1 MSARDL
7 ARSVAGG
14 FYRTPQAAWL
24 LVLLSLVAG
33 AVAIERLPRT
43 EDPKLVNRYALV
55 ETLLPGA
62 DAERVE
68 ALITANLEDELERIE
83 QIGLSIST
91 SRTGYSGVQL
101 ELDTRIA
108 DDRAA
113 EQVWSKVRTRLQQV
127 AAELPRGSIGP
138 ELIEQDVSAKALIV
152 GLVWDGA
159 DGQAPLG
166 LMTRV
171 AQQLS
176 DRLERLPGTKQVEI
190 GGAVEERLELE
201 VPAERLAEL
210 GLAAEEVARR
220 LERADAKLPAG
231 RLFDPSQEL
240 SLEVAGEFEDLE
252 RIRSLPVAEG
262 AYGSELQA
270 GDLGTLRRAWGEPTP
285 DLALVDGRRAIV
297 VSALIEPDQRVD
309 RWAQRARAELERL
322 RTELAAPLLLE
333 VLFDQSVFTRA
344 RLTNLAVNLGLG
356 ALAVLLVLLFCM
368 GWRQALLV
376 AAILPLASALTL
388 AGMLAF
394 EIEIHQMSVTGLI
407 IALGLLID
415 NAIVMVDEVRHLRHQ
430 GHAPEQAA
438 RDAAAHLF
446 LPLASSTLTT
456 VLAFMPIVLMP
467 GPAGEFV
474 SAIGITV
481 ILALSSSLALAL
493 TILPAWAAR
502 LPAAADQGQGWWNH
516 GLRSASLAERY
527 EGLLVR
533 LYRRPLLT
541 ALGLCLP
548 SLLGFAA
555 AKQLPEQFF
564 PPSDRNQFQAQLWL
578 PQGASLE
585 RTSAAALE
593 LERLARSIEGIER
606 VHVFVGKS
614 APKFYYNIPEGTS
627 GAPFYAQALVQVA
640 DASQTPRLANRLQA
654 LLDVELPEAQTVVRL
669 LEQGPP
675 FEAPVEMRLFGPDLD
690 QLERLGERLRE
701 RIARLPG
708 VVHTRQTLDGGRAVL
723 ELAGDER
730 GWLSAGRR
738 PADLAR
744 ELSGWTEGQRGGSL
758 LEATVELPL
767 FVRLQ
772 AEGRR
777 DLGHLAGLSLAAD
790 TKRLPLDALASF
802 SRRPAFASIPH
813 REGERVTDVQG
824 FLSAGLL
831 PSQTLLALQADLAR
845 EPLELPEG
853 YRIEVGGESA
863 ERDDAVSDL
872 AGSVGILVVLM
883 LATLVL
889 SFGSYRSSALIFAV
903 AGLSIGLGLLA
914 IYAFGYPFGFMA
926 IIGSMGLVGV
936 AINDSIV
943 VLTDLS
949 NDPLARSG
957 DPQAMARIVRR
968 ATGHVLATTLT
979 TMAGFLPLIIAGGQF
994 WPPLAVAIGMGV
1006 AGATL
1011 IALGLVPAAFR
1022 LTRKST
1028 ERPAHTP

>member
-7 ARSVAGG
+7 ARSIAGG
-14 FYRTPQAAWL
+14 FFREPQAAWL
-24 LVLLSLVAG
+24 LVLLALVAG

-68 ALITANLEDELERIE
+68 ALITAKLEDELERIE

-91 SRTGYSGVQL
+91 SRTGYSGIRL
-101 ELDTRIA
+101 ELDTRIT

-127 AAELPRGSIGP
+127 ASRLPAGSLGP
-138 ELIEQDVSAKALIV
+138 ELIEQDVSAKAMIAALT
-152 GLVWDGA
+152 WDGPPEA
-159 DGQAPLG
+159 APLG
-166 LMTRV
+166 LMTRL
-171 AQQLS
+171 AEQLG
-176 DRLERLPGTKQVEI
+176 DRLERLPGTKQIEI
-190 GGAVEERLELE
+190 GGAVEERLELA

-210 GLAAEEVARR
+210 GLGAADLARR
-220 LERADAKLPAG
+220 LERGDAKLPAG
-231 RLFDPSQEL
+231 RLFDPRQEL
-240 SLEVAGEFEDLE
+240 SLEVAGEFLDLE
-252 RIRSLPVAEG
+252 RIRSLPVAQG
-262 AYGSELQA
+262 AHGAELQA
-270 GDLGTLRRAWGEPTP
+270 GDVGSLRRTWGEPEP
-285 DLALVDGRRAIV
+285 DLALVDGRRAV
-297 VSALIEPDQRVD
+297 VVAALIEPDQRID
-309 RWAQRARAELERL
+309 RWAQQAHAELERQRGDL
-322 RTELAAPLLLE
+322 APPLGLEL
-333 VLFDQSVFTRA
+333 LFDQSVFTRA
-344 RLTNLAVNLGLG
+344 RLANLAVNLGLG
-356 ALAVLLVLLFCM
+356 ALAVLGVLLFCM

-376 AAILPLASALTL
+376 ASILPLASALTL
-388 AGMLAF
+388 AGMQVF
-394 EIEIHQMSVTGLI
+394 GIEIHQMSVTGLI

-430 GHAPEQAA
+430 GRAPEEAA
-438 RDAAAHLF
+438 REGAAHLF
-446 LPLASSTLTT
+446 LPLTSSTLTT

-481 ILALSSSLALAL
+481 ILALSSSLLLAL

-502 LPAAADQGQGWWNH
+502 LPPAADQGRGWWNH
-516 GLRSASLAERY
+516 GLRSAGLAKRY

-533 LYRRPLLT
+533 LLQRPRL
-541 ALGLCLP
+541 AAVGLCLP
-548 SLLGFAA
+548 SLLGFVAA
-555 AKQLPEQFF
+555 TSLPEQFF

-585 RTSAAALE
+585 RSTEAALE
-593 LERLARSIEGIER
+593 VERLARTLDGIER

-627 GAPFYAQALVQVA
+627 GAPFYAQALIEVRNPR
-640 DASQTPRLANRLQA
+640 DTPRLANRLQA
-654 LLDVELPEAQTVVRL
+654 LLDVALPEAQSVVRL

-675 FEAPVEMRLFGPDLD
+675 FEAPVELRVFGPDLAE
-690 QLERLGERLRE
+690 LARLGQQLRE
-701 RIARLPG
+701 RITRLPG
-708 VVHTRQTLDGGRAVL
+708 VIHTRQTLDDGRAVF
-723 ELAGDER
+723 ELAGSER
-730 GWLSAGRR
+730 GWLTAGRR
-738 PADLAR
+738 PLDLAA
-744 ELSGWTEGQRGGSL
+744 ELASLTEGQRGGSL

-767 FVRLQ
+767 FVRLE
-772 AEGRR
+772 ASGRR
-777 DLGHLAGLSLAAD
+777 DFERLSELALAAD
-790 TKRLPLDALASF
+790 TKRLPLDALARLE
-802 SRRPAFASIPH
+802 RRPAFASIPH
-813 REGERVTDVQG
+813 RDGERLTDVQG
-824 FLSAGLL
+824 FLAAGLL
-831 PSQTLLALQADLAR
+831 PSLTLAALEAELERDPLA
-845 EPLELPEG
+845 LPEG

-889 SFGSYRSSALIFAV
+889 SFGSYRLSALIFVV

-914 IYAFGYPFGFMA
+914 IYVFGYPFGFMA

-949 NDPLARSG
+949 TDPLARTG
-957 DPQAMARIVRR
+957 QPQAMARVVRR

-1011 IALGLVPAAFR
+1011 IALGLVPVAFR
-1022 LTRKST
+1022 LSRRRA
-1028 ERPAHTP
+1028 ERQLA